1 MGQFVSLVN
10 PADCDCANAN
20 QKAKILSLR
29 GKLINYCLL
38 IHIKPEIRIQF
49 KIH

>member
-1 MGQFVSLVN
+1 MSLVN

-29 GKLINYCLL
+29 GGIVDSRKAIQRA
-38 IHIKPEIRIQF
+38 RI
-49 KIH
+49 